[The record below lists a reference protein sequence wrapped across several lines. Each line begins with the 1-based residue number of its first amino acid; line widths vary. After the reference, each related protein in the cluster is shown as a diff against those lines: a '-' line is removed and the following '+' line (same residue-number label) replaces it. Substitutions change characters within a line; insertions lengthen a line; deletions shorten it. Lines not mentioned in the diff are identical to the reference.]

1 MPTRKRTWILIGSVA
16 GLVALVATL
25 TVSPVASAAG
35 GFAGFF
41 VGGSHDHGHDDLA
54 LTPTSGTLTPTAS
67 GRAEWHFSGGVL
79 SGVENVHGLPAQGSH
94 LAYVLWYV
102 NNATGDKTFLGP
114 LVEAGAASI
123 LFQFTGDGYGAFTAG
138 AVTAG
143 PNAGSPIT
151 LAPPGQNL
159 LILLVENAINF
170 ASPSPIGT
178 SVSGTF

>member
-25 TVSPVASAAG
+25 AVSPVASAGG

-41 VGGSHDHGHDDLA
+41 AGVSHDHGHDDVQ

-79 SGVENVHGLPAQGSH
+79 SGVLNVHGLPAQGSH
-94 LAYVLWYV
+94 LAYVFWYV
-102 NNATGDKTFLGP
+102 NTATGDKTFLGP
-114 LVEAGAASI
+114 LIEAGAASI
-123 LFQFTGDGYGAFTAG
+123 LFQVAGDGYGAFSAS
-138 AVTAG
+138 AFTAG
-143 PNAGSPIT
+143 PHAGSPIA
-151 LAPPGQNL
+151 LAPAGQNL
-159 LILLVENAINF
+159 LILLVENAITF